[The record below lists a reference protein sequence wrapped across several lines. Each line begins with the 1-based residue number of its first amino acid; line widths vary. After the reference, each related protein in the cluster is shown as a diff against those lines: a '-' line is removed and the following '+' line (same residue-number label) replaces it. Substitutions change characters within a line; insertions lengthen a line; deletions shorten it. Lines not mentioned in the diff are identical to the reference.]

1 MHQGCPRR
9 QSCRR
14 LDQRE
19 GTWSRGGRGQA
30 GGKLTHPPLGELRG
44 SLSQGRVGKGCG
56 GEGVTFSGIPHAAQ
70 SFLLCREVLRVDASA
85 IHGSAG
91 VNSKLRVHREVGM
104 GKGVWSSENMHIST
118 DSTHLKAP
126 DLPQTLL
133 YLTPSFVRALASP
146 CKCAMMMPCRC
157 ERISCT
163 G

>member
-1 MHQGCPRR
+1 M
-9 QSCRR
+9 
-14 LDQRE
+14 
-19 GTWSRGGRGQA
+19 
-30 GGKLTHPPLGELRG
+30 
-44 SLSQGRVGKGCG
+44 
-56 GEGVTFSGIPHAAQ
+56 TFSGIPHAAQ

-91 VNSKLRVHREVGM
+91 VNSKLSVHREVGM